1 MIDQW
6 ALYNRVVR
14 WSMIFAIIPRRCAL
28 TDQRI
33 WLEHCYR
40 GNVFITGPGEPVNE
54 WIYLSS
60 ESFVIER
67 LAGRIK

>member
-6 ALYNRVVR
+6 VMYNRVIR
-14 WSMIFAIIPRRCAL
+14 WSMIFALLPRRCAFSN
-28 TDQRI
+28 RHI
-33 WLEHCYR
+33 WFEYCYR

-54 WIYLSS
+54 WIYLSR
-60 ESFVIER
+60 ESFIVER